1 MVTRRTGMPRRS
13 LTLPA
18 AAVLVLAL
26 AASCDA
32 PIGHPP
38 IARIELTPSAIPAHD
53 EFQTAVTL
61 DGTKSA
67 DPIDDPTGAHPLT
80 YQWEIVDA
88 ESRFDAGSRDTA
100 EMAVVRFRGERP
112 PTISLTVTD
121 EDGNSSTATKALEL
135 TVE

>member
-1 MVTRRTGMPRRS
+1 MISQRTGMPRRS

-18 AAVLVLAL
+18 AAILVVAFG
-26 AASCDA
+26 AGCDT

-53 EFQTAVTL
+53 EFQTDVTL
-61 DGTKSA
+61 DGTRSA

-88 ESRFDAGSRDTA
+88 ESRWGTGSRDTS
-100 EMAVVRFRGERP
+100 EMAVARFRGERP

-121 EDGNSSTATKALEL
+121 LDGNTSTTTKALDL
-135 TVE
+135 TVK